1 MQRPTSSSGSPFE
14 PGRESAEE
22 RQFDALLQA
31 SIYRF
36 DCPSPERLNA
46 YFWRDTLTAEER
58 SAIEQHLRIC
68 PLCADEF
75 AQLAAFVDNAAPEAP
90 APAADWLRTL
100 KEQVEQLA
108 RKTQLVVATLLPPP
122 PPQLAGVAL
131 RDTPGADNAQTAP
144 RSRLYSAEDVD
155 VSLMWQP
162 IEPALLQLS
171 IQIFEQSPGTYHS
184 ILLAPAESGVEPA
197 VLRPHEVTRTAT
209 TQLAPGAYNLVLASG
224 ERFVVIPDLQLT

>member
-1 MQRPTSSSGSPFE
+1 MQRSTSSSGSPFE
-14 PGRESAEE
+14 PGKESAEE

-46 YFWRDTLTAEER
+46 YYWRDTLTAEER
-58 SAIEQHLRIC
+58 STVEAHLRIC
-68 PLCADEF
+68 PLCAEEF
-75 AQLAAFVDNAAPEAP
+75 EQLATFVGGAAPEAP

-100 KEQVEQLA
+100 KEEVEQLA

-122 PPQLAGVAL
+122 PQLAGVAL
-131 RDTPGADNAQTAP
+131 RDAPGAENAQTAP
-144 RSRLYSAEDVD
+144 RARLYSAEDVD

-162 IEPALLQLS
+162 IEPEVQQLS

-184 ILLAPAESGVEPA
+184 ILLAAAESSVEPA

-209 TQLAPGAYNLVLASG
+209 TQLAPGAYNLVLASS
-224 ERFVVIPDLQLT
+224 ERFVVIPDLQLA